1 MSAVLGLLTGK
12 QIQFV
17 DKWGK
22 PVLQEEGTEVDVDS
36 DSDYDDWRSNIS
48 NDFI

>member
-1 MSAVLGLLTGK
+1 MSAVLGLLSGK

-22 PVLQEEGTEVDVDS
+22 PVLRESSTDMEVDS
-36 DSDYDDWRSNIS
+36 DSDFDDWRSKLSSDYI
-48 NDFI
+48 